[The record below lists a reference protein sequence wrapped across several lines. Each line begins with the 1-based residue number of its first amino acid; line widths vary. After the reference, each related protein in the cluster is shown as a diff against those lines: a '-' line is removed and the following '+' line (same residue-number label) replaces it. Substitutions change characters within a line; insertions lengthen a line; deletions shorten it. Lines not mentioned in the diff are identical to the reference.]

1 MTEKTTDTYAL
12 ITGASQGLG
21 KYFAIE
27 LAERKY
33 HTILVA
39 LPGENIDHV
48 ADMCRINGRKS
59 VIYETDLTNKQNILE
74 LTKWVNDHF
83 ELSIL
88 VNNAGLGGT
97 RSFVDSDV
105 DYIDNIIQLNITAL
119 ALITHQLLPNL
130 LKQRHGYILNVSSMA
145 SFSPIGYKTVYPA
158 SKKFVQSFTLGLN
171 QELKNSNVFASVVH
185 PGPMKTNQSVT
196 QRIENQGWI
205 GRLGLMSPEM
215 VAKKTIYNLL
225 KKKPLILLGWSNR
238 INWLLL
244 VLTPRNIKLPLLT
257 RAVKREIVATKKP
270 IK

>member
-1 MTEKTTDTYAL
+1 MTRQYRDTYAL

-21 KYFAIE
+21 KYLAIE
-27 LAERKY
+27 LSERKY
-33 HTILVA
+33 NTILVA
-39 LPGENIDHV
+39 LPKENIHEV
-48 ADMCRINGRKS
+48 ADLCRKNGTKS
-59 VIYETDLTNKQNILE
+59 VIYEIDLTNKQNILQ
-74 LTKWVNDHF
+74 LTHWVNDNYD
-83 ELSIL
+83 LSIL

-105 DYIDNIIQLNITAL
+105 DYIDNIIQLNIRAL
-119 ALITHQLLPNL
+119 TLITHQLLPNL
-130 LKQRHGYILNVSSMA
+130 LKQENGYILNVSSMA

-215 VAKKTIYNLL
+215 VAKKAICNLL

-257 RAVKREIVATKKP
+257 RAVKREIVAAKKTV
-270 IK
+270 K